1 MSRSRMI
8 NGSFFLILPM
18 LPLLFLFISNFRG
31 GKEGWNHVEVKE
43 RMTPVVHHAERPET
57 EPDGDKKPFV
67 F

>member
-1 MSRSRMI
+1 
-8 NGSFFLILPM
+8 M